1 MCPNISSLRQ
11 FIADLNVRIVP
22 QNCASVGSPG
32 REQHEITGPGDNAA
46 DVSIGLTWNSQ
57 ITANTSQVSELQSAF
72 PPLHHKLHEADRMGK
87 SLLFPCFSA
96 WPEPP
101 LHDTARAA
109 TQKYKIIKPD
119 LTSPCPGRRSACHIY
134 PPVQQL
140 PGLSP
145 SSWSPLACIIIQI
158 LAHSP
163 ASPRIF
169 IVNPFPRDEERRIKF
184 ALRVSYFCIF
194 TVSLSH
200 LTYFLP
206 VIQVH
211 LLFLWHVH
219 RKALFGVVRPSL

>member
-22 QNCASVGSPG
+22 PNCASVGSPG

-109 TQKYKIIKPD
+109 TQKYKIINHD
-119 LTSPCPGRRSACHIY
+119 L
-134 PPVQQL
+134 L
-140 PGLSP
+140 PRPKVSLPYLSP
-145 SSWSPLACIIIQI
+145 S
-158 LAHSP
+158 P
-163 ASPRIF
+163 AAAR
-169 IVNPFPRDEERRIKF
+169 
-184 ALRVSYFCIF
+184 L
-194 TVSLSH
+194 VSLQLVTSRLYH
-200 LTYFLP
+200 YSNSRPFSSLSPYLYCQSLP
-206 VIQVH
+206 SGRGTENQICT
-211 LLFLWHVH
+211 
-219 RKALFGVVRPSL
+219 